1 MLIIH
6 PKSTDVLN
14 MENAEDKD
22 ARTKCHSFETKVGPF
37 RISLNPVVT
46 ILSGLII
53 WIFVIVCMV
62 IPGDALDAMT
72 SVKSWI
78 STTTTWIYVG
88 TKNIWVLFILYI
100 FFSKHGKSKLG
111 KDDDEP
117 EFSDMTYFTM
127 LFAAGVGIG
136 LFYFGV
142 AEPVLHY
149 ETHEPYANRY
159 WGR

>member
-1 MLIIH
+1 
-6 PKSTDVLN
+6 
-14 MENAEDKD
+14 MENTETKQPAQI
-22 ARTKCHSFETKVGPF
+22 KCHSFETKLGPV

-53 WIFVIVCMV
+53 WSFVIVCMI
-62 IPGDALDAMT
+62 IPRDTLDAMT

-78 STTTTWIYVG
+78 STTSTWFYIG
-88 TKNIWVLFILYI
+88 TKNFWVLFVFYI
-100 FFSKHGKSKLG
+100 FFSKYGKIKLG
-111 KDDDEP
+111 KDDEEP

-142 AEPVLHY
+142 AEPVIHY
-149 ETHEPYANRY
+149 DSHVPYANRY

>member
-1 MLIIH
+1 
-6 PKSTDVLN
+6 
-14 MENAEDKD
+14 MENSEREDYEI
-22 ARTKCHSFETKVGPF
+22 KCHSFETKIGPV
-37 RISLNPVVT
+37 RIALNPVVT

-53 WIFVIVCMV
+53 WIFVIVCMI
-62 IPGDALDAMT
+62 IPGETLDAMT
-72 SVKSWI
+72 SLKSWI
-78 STTTTWIYVG
+78 STTSTWFYIG
-88 TKNIWVLFILYI
+88 TKNFWVLFVVYI
-100 FFSKHGKSKLG
+100 FFSKYGKIKLG

-142 AEPVLHY
+142 AEPVMHY
-149 ETHEPYANRY
+149 ETHTPYSNRY